1 MTLARGRV
9 VPAELVGDA
18 PALPARGA
26 PERRG
31 VPRGTTVPAPVV
43 EAHAAAERLLEAA
56 RAEAQAW
63 VDAARAAS
71 AEVRHRAAED
81 GRAEGVASLAA
92 REIELAARVARA
104 DAGAL
109 DRIVALATLLAERL
123 LGEALAVEPSRVT
136 ALARQALAE
145 ARGAQRV
152 RVVAHPE
159 DAALLSSDLERLG
172 VPGGAVEVVA
182 SAARERGSVR
192 LETDVGVIDGE
203 LAPQLARLASALR
216 AALGGEP
223 LP

>member
-9 VPAELVGDA
+9 VPAERVADA
-18 PALPARGA
+18 SALPALGA
-26 PERRG
+26 PEPRV
-31 VPRGTTVPAPVV
+31 VPRGATIAAPVV
-43 EAHAAAERLLEAA
+43 DAHAAAQRLLAAA
-56 RAEAQAW
+56 RAEAHAC
-63 VDAARAAS
+63 VEAARAAS
-71 AEVRHRAAED
+71 GDVRQRAAEE

-109 DRIVALATLLAERL
+109 DRVVELATLLAERL
-123 LGEALAVEPSRVT
+123 LGEALAVEPRRVT
-136 ALARQALAE
+136 ALARQALTE

-159 DAALLSSDLERLG
+159 DAALLSGDVARLG
-172 VPGGAVEVVA
+172 VPGGAIEIVA

-223 LP
+223 AP